1 MINLMEFRKKTEED
15 LRKEFKSIEKE
26 LQKVT
31 SDTFQKKEKNVR
43 KVRNMRKDLA
53 RILTLINE
61 KKIEILKIE
70 KVDPKEKEKEAPK
83 KKEVKVSKDK
93 KDLSTQV
100 EKKES
105 LKEKKVI
112 FEENLKSAEYRRK
125 RKGQK

>member
-61 KKIEILKIE
+61 KKKGILKIGEANLKERE
-70 KVDPKEKEKEAPK
+70 KQVLE
-83 KKEVKVSKDK
+83 KKEVKVNEDEKILSK
-93 KDLSTQV
+93 QI
-100 EKKES
+100 EKKENS
-105 LKEKKVI
+105 KEKKI
-112 FEENLKSAEYRRK
+112 RKK
-125 RKGQK
+125 RKVNK